1 MRWIEAGFVRGG
13 TSKGLCF
20 RAEQLPGGL
29 ELPGAGGGGRAPERE
44 EGSGGESGN
53 RVEDR
58 FRERDRLLCTAL
70 GSPDPYGRQLDGMG
84 GGISSLSKAMIVGRS
99 ERPGVDLAY
108 TFAQV
113 GVGEAVVDYSGNCGN
128 LSSAVVPFALAA
140 GLIEAEDGPQRFTL
154 FNVNTRQ
161 TVVVR
166 LTVEGGQAA
175 TRGAFEL
182 PGVGGAGSPIE
193 LVYPD
198 SGGSRTSGALPTGSA
213 VDVLQVEGA
222 PDGQVRVSLVDA
234 TIPLVLVEAGE
245 LGLSATESP
254 EQLDADTAAMELLER
269 IRRAGAVRMGLCAH
283 EDAAPLA
290 VPKITLVAAPRESR
304 LLDGRVLPPG
314 AADVLVRPVSM
325 GQAHRA
331 VPGTGAMCLAA
342 AARIGGTVVERIVG
356 PGEGPVRLGTP
367 TGVVT
372 ASAVVDPRADKADG
386 ADAASQPHVVETS
399 LARTARV
406 LMMGRVAIP

>member
-29 ELPGAGGGGRAPERE
+29 ELPGAGDGGRLPEH
-44 EGSGGESGN
+44 EGASGGESGN
-53 RVEDR
+53 RGEDR
-58 FRERDRLLCTAL
+58 FRERDRLLCAAL

-84 GGISSLSKAMIVGRS
+84 GGVSSLSKAMIVDRS
-99 ERPGVDLAY
+99 ERPGIDLDY

-113 GVGEAVVDYSGNCGN
+113 GIGEAAVDYSGNCGN

-140 GLIEAEDGPQRFTL
+140 GLIDAEDGPQRFAL
-154 FNVNTRQ
+154 FNMNTRQ

-175 TRGAFEL
+175 ARGGFEL
-182 PGVGGAGSPIE
+182 PGVGGAGSPVE

-198 SGGSRTSGALPTGSA
+198 SGGSRTSGVLPTGSA
-213 VDVLQVEGA
+213 VDVLQV
-222 PDGQVRVSLVDA
+222 DDRSVRASLVDA
-234 TIPLVLVEAGE
+234 TIPLVLVEAEE
-245 LGLSATESP
+245 LGLRATESP
-254 EQLDADTAAMELLER
+254 EQLDADTATMELLER

-304 LLDGRVLPPG
+304 LLDGSTLPPG

-367 TGVVT
+367 SGVVT
-372 ASAVVDPRADKADG
+372 AAAEVDPRAG
-386 ADAASQPHVVETS
+386 ASQPHVVETS

-406 LMMGRVAIP
+406 LMLGRVAIP

>member
-20 RAEQLPGGL
+20 RAERLPGGL
-29 ELPGAGGGGRAPERE
+29 ELPGTGDGGRAPERE
-44 EGSGGESGN
+44 RGRSEGRG
-53 RVEDR
+53 EDR
-58 FRERDRLLCTAL
+58 FRQRDRLLCAAL

-84 GGISSLSKAMIVGRS
+84 GGISSLSKAMIVDRS
-99 ERPGVDLAY
+99 RREGVDLDY

-113 GVGEAVVDYSGNCGN
+113 GIGEAAVDYSGNCGN
-128 LSSAVVPFALAA
+128 LSSAVVPFALEA
-140 GLIEAEDGPQRFTL
+140 GLIEAEDGLRRFTL
-154 FNVNTRQ
+154 FNTNTRQ

-166 LTVEGGQAA
+166 LMVEGGRAA

-182 PGVGGAGSPIE
+182 PGVGGTGSPVE

-198 SGGSRTSGALPTGSA
+198 SGGSRTSGALPTGAA
-213 VDVLQVEGA
+213 VDVLRVEGA

-254 EQLDADTAAMELLER
+254 EQLDADTATMELLER
-269 IRRAGAVRMGLCAH
+269 IRRAGAVRMGLCPN

-304 LLDGRVLPPG
+304 LLDGSTLPAG
-314 AADVLVRPVSM
+314 DADVLVRPVSM

-342 AARIGGTVVERIVG
+342 AARIEGTVVERIVG

-367 TGVVT
+367 SGVVT
-372 ASAVVDPRADKADG
+372 AAAVVDPRDG
-386 ADAASQPHVVETS
+386 APQPHVVETS

>member
-29 ELPGAGGGGRAPERE
+29 ELPGTDDADRALDSKGVSVGER
-44 EGSGGESGN
+44 GN
-53 RVEDR
+53 RIEDR
-58 FRERDRLLCTAL
+58 FRERDRLLCAAL

-84 GGISSLSKAMIVGRS
+84 GGISSLSKAMIIDRS
-99 ERPGVDLAY
+99 ERPGVDLDY

-113 GVGEAVVDYSGNCGN
+113 GIGEAAADYSGNCGN

-140 GLIEAEDGPQRFTL
+140 GLIKAEDGPQRFTL
-154 FNVNTRQ
+154 FNMNTRQ

-166 LTVEGGQAA
+166 LAVVGGQAA
-175 TRGAFEL
+175 TQGAFQL
-182 PGVGGAGSPIE
+182 PGVGGSGSPVE
-193 LVYPD
+193 LVYLD

-213 VDVLQVEGA
+213 SDVLQVEGA
-222 PDGQVRVSLVDA
+222 PDGQVCVSFVDA
-234 TIPLVLVEAGE
+234 TIPLVLIEAQQ
-245 LGLSATESP
+245 LGLCATESP
-254 EQLDADTAAMELLER
+254 EQLDADTATMELLER

-283 EDAAPLA
+283 EGDAPLA
-290 VPKITLVAAPRESR
+290 VPKVTLVAAPRESR
-304 LLDGRVLPPG
+304 LLDGSTLPPG
-314 AADVLVRPVSM
+314 VADVLVRPVSM
-325 GQAHRA
+325 GRAHLA

-342 AARIGGTVVERIVG
+342 AARIEGTVVERIVG

-367 TGVVT
+367 SGVVT
-372 ASAVVDPRADKADG
+372 AAAVVDPRADKAAEVDV
-386 ADAASQPHVVETS
+386 ALQPHVIETS
-399 LARTARV
+399 LVRTARV